1 MPIVRKIVATLEHFY
16 TYCGH
21 KDTMWAE
28 LDIGPFFLTQPNP
41 IHKVDWKSWPNPIQ
55 NSWY

>member
-41 IHKVDWKSWPNPIQ
+41 IHKVD
-55 NSWY
+55 